1 MGFGKRL
8 KQARN
13 ERGMTGPELA
23 TKLGLERS
31 MIPQYETERTAPS
44 MGVLQ
49 KIAQILQ
56 VSLDWLV
63 LGEVAT
69 SNELYDKELAT
80 YFKKVDRLEPRERSL
95 IKMFLDS
102 MLARQEL
109 EELKHATRRK
119 PEAA

>member
-13 ERGMTGPELA
+13 ERGLSGPELA
-23 TKLGLERS
+23 AKLGLERS

-44 MGVLQ
+44 MAVLQ
-49 KIAQILQ
+49 KMAQALQ

-63 LGEVAT
+63 LGEDRTAT
-69 SNELYDKELAT
+69 ELYDKELAV
-80 YFKKVDRLEPRERSL
+80 YFKKVDRLEGRERAL

-102 MLARQEL
+102 MLVRQEF
-109 EELKHATRRK
+109 EELKLATRK
-119 PEAA
+119 KAEAA

>member
-13 ERGMTGPELA
+13 ERGLTGPLLA
-23 TKLGLERS
+23 AKLGLERS

-44 MGVLQ
+44 MAVLQ
-49 KIAQILQ
+49 KMAQALQ

-63 LGEVAT
+63 LGEAT
-69 SNELYDKELAT
+69 DANELYDKELAT
-80 YFKKVDRLEPRERSL
+80 YFKKVDRLESRERSL

-109 EELKHATRRK
+109 EELKIATRKR